1 HLLPRPPPSSL
12 AASETAMQCPRGGRS
27 GARTLESLTTSSGS
41 VHQGPP
47 SLTPHSSSRRAGGAG
62 LLAFAGKE
70 LFLTGV
76 EYKMEMAINW
86 LNRIQGFLLY
96 EGGDVKE
103 ALRSKLTR
111 VQIGPQV
118 TEIPNGTFR
127 GCSNLVEVQMNY
139 EGLQTI
145 GATAFESCKSL
156 RSVSLPSTVT
166 KWGYGAFHDCSNLV
180 EVQFNEGLQV
190 IGFGSFGECSALRRV
205 TIPSTVTKLGGYA
218 FFGCSNLA
226 ELNEGLQTIGSSSFE
241 DCTALQSVAIPSTVT
256 KLGTLAFHHCS
267 NLSEVI
273 LLGGDRLLD
282 QEFLTRGA
290 FSEEQGLL
298 NQATLDEILFGKDGD
313 FAFRDCP
320 LTTVKIS
327 IPSALSARMARLPPE
342 CRFSVQEGIRNL
354 RRFELTQDGNVF
366 ACFSVVHQAGNTF
379 DVEDDLETA
388 RSLYQVIQWIAF
400 YELKESSIL
409 IELAMWKTR
418 IEGESVESTQ
428 LAMWT
433 SRINGT
439 AFDLRTDCRVPIPDP
454 VKSLIMEYCGFLGFL
469 EPVIEG
475 AHVE

>member
-1 HLLPRPPPSSL
+1 
-12 AASETAMQCPRGGRS
+12 
-27 GARTLESLTTSSGS
+27 
-41 VHQGPP
+41 
-47 SLTPHSSSRRAGGAG
+47 
-62 LLAFAGKE
+62 
-70 LFLTGV
+70 
-76 EYKMEMAINW
+76 MEMAINW

-226 ELNEGLQTIGSSSFE
+226 EVRFNEGLEVIGGQALQYCRALQSVSLPSTVIKLGGRAFFGCSNLVELQLNEGLQTIGSSSFE